1 MNELMI
7 FNNPEFGDIRTMERD
22 GAPWFVGKDVAE
34 ALGYSNTKAALV
46 NHVEDEDRRILQRSE
61 IATIENHLPKDAF
74 PMNFVSGDVPNRG
87 LTIINESGLYALVLG
102 SKLPT
107 AKKFK
112 RWVTSEVIP
121 SIRKNGGY
129 INGQENMTPQ
139 ELMASALLMAQKT
152 LAERDARIS
161 ALTVENQ
168 IMLPKADYFDQLVE
182 RNTLMNFR
190 ETAKAL
196 DVPPKKF
203 VSFLLEKKYIYRDKK
218 GKLLPYEH
226 KNDGLFAVKESV
238 NEKTNWS
245 GAQTLITPKGRE
257 TFRLLF
263 LGVA

>member
-7 FNNPEFGDIRTMERD
+7 FSNPEFGNIRTMERD
-22 GAPWFVGKDVAE
+22 GAPWFVGKDVAA
-34 ALGYSNTKAALV
+34 ALGYKDATKAARERV
-46 NHVEDEDRRILQRSE
+46 DTEDRGV
-61 IATIENHLPKDAF
+61 AKMDTP
-74 PMNFVSGDVPNRG
+74 SGQQEM
-87 LTIINESGLYALVLG
+87 TIINESGIYALVLG

-107 AKKFK
+107 ARKFK
-112 RWVTSEVIP
+112 RWVTSDVIP
-121 SIRKNGGY
+121 SIRKHGGY
-129 INGQENMTPQ
+129 INGQENMTPR

-226 KNDGLFAVKESV
+226 KNDGLFEVKESV

>member
-7 FNNPEFGDIRTMERD
+7 FNNPEFGNIRTMERE
-22 GAPWFVGKDVAE
+22 GAPWFVGKDIAE
-34 ALGYSNTKAALV
+34 ALGYSNSRDAVSTHVDGEDKATV
-46 NHVEDEDRRILQRSE
+46 
-61 IATIENHLPKDAF
+61 AF
-74 PMNFVSGDVPNRG
+74 HDGSQNRNMVV
-87 LTIINESGLYALVLG
+87 INESGLYALALG

-107 AKKFK
+107 ARKFK

-121 SIRKNGGY
+121 SIRKHGGY
-129 INGQENMTPQ
+129 INGQENMTPE

-226 KNDGLFAVKESV
+226 KNDGLFEVKESV